1 MKMLHELTVDQV
13 RVGGWVRERGNLM
26 WHQVTKVLDL
36 GSYFN
41 VTYARA
47 RNNRRGAPLM
57 LTDNASTFGGESRYE
72 YRDEID
78 LNEVGIWYET
88 ETEVTYWGRKI
99 KMDVYR
105 SVIQWYGFFKPRFAT
120 ILGHTDI
127 YA

>member
-26 WHQVTKVLDL
+26 WHQVTGVNDV
-36 GSYFN
+36 GSYFS
-41 VTYARA
+41 VTFAKTRWVH
-47 RNNRRGAPLM
+47 RGWPVRLKDSAC
-57 LTDNASTFGGESRYE
+57 TYGGESRYE